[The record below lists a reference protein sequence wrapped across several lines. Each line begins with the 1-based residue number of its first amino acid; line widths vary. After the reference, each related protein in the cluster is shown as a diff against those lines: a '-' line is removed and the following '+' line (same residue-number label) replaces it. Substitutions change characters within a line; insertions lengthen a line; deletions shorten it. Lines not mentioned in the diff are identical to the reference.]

1 MCTFKKMTTYST
13 HFPAQKKMIWEIPI
27 IGDFITKPFKAAK
40 LYEFYDRLHLFTV
53 YLLGFFV
60 LLTGA
65 KQHFGNPIDCMLPK
79 QHDELKSWREY
90 IHNFCLFYGT
100 FRYEV
105 TNGTSSF
112 GSYTADDASVNYYQ
126 WVPFFFAFQV
136 CCFLLPFWCWAYM
149 QKMIYIDMAF
159 IVDYAGKI
167 NSEKTFEKTKEKVDR
182 LVAYMNDHFRYRR
195 AHKMGYFSWITFNS
209 AFPSVLYSLT
219 KFFFIANVVVQVNLV
234 CKFLDVDSWM
244 WGFDLVQKF
253 LEPTQR
259 TPEFYA
265 FTDKQ
270 KFAAILS
277 DGAYNRFQYFP
288 ILVGCEYQ
296 LQESVNKFVNHKA
309 QCIIPMNVINE
320 KIFIGLYFWLL
331 LLTGLSVIGT
341 VKWIFRIRSRKANE
355 VMIFKLIKKVLE
367 NEPHDSKMF
376 DYRFN
381 FVHDYL
387 CADGILLIYFM
398 MDTNGFLKTEEVI
411 GALFRKYVSEAGAL
425 PTAPTLSGSSLNKGY
440 SELNNYGFDPQHKI

>member
-1 MCTFKKMTTYST
+1 MPKTTPKLSIFCS
-13 HFPAQKKMIWEIPI
+13 FPLEMIWEIPI

-79 QHDELKSWREY
+79 QHDDLKSWREY

-105 TNGTSSF
+105 KNGTSEF
-112 GSYTADDASVNYYQ
+112 GSYSDDGSVNYYQ

-136 CCFLLPFWCWAYM
+136 CCFLLPFWCWSYM
-149 QKMIYIDMAF
+149 QKLIYIDMAF

-167 NSEKTFEKTKEKVDR
+167 NSEKTFDKTKEKVDR
-182 LVAYMNDHFRYRR
+182 LVSYMHDHFKYRR

-209 AFPSVLYSLT
+209 AFPSVLYSIT
-219 KFFFIANVVVQVNLV
+219 KLFFITNVIVQINLV
-234 CKFLDVDSWM
+234 CKFLDVDSWT
-244 WGFDLVQKF
+244 WGFDLLEKF
-253 LEPTQR
+253 ITPPTR
-259 TPEFYA
+259 TPPEFYS

-270 KFAAILS
+270 KFAAILTEN
-277 DGAYNRFQYFP
+277 AYNRFQYFP

-331 LLTGLSVIGT
+331 VLASLSVIGT
-341 VKWIFRIRSRKANE
+341 IKWIFRIRSRKLNE
-355 VMIFKLIKKVLE
+355 VMIYKLIKKKLE
-367 NEPHDSKMF
+367 GEPLDSRLQ
-376 DYRFN
+376 DHRYN
-381 FVHDYL
+381 FVHHYL

-411 GALFRKYVSEAGAL
+411 GALFDKYVSEAAAL
-425 PTAPTLSGSSLNKGY
+425 PSAPDHATSPRTGGY
-440 SELNNYGFDPQHKI
+440 SELNYYDHPQQHKI

>member
-1 MCTFKKMTTYST
+1 
-13 HFPAQKKMIWEIPI
+13 MIWEIPI

-79 QHDELKSWREY
+79 QHDDLKSWRDY

-100 FRYEV
+100 FRYDV
-105 TNGTSSF
+105 SNGTSEF
-112 GSYTADDASVNYYQ
+112 GSYTEDASVNYYQ

-149 QKMIYIDMAF
+149 QKLIYIDMAF
-159 IVDYAGKI
+159 IVDYSGKI

-182 LVAYMNDHFRYRR
+182 IVNYMHDHFKFRR
-195 AHKMGYFSWITFNS
+195 AHKMGYLSWITFNS

-219 KFFFIANVVVQVNLV
+219 KLFFITNVIIQVNLV
-234 CKFLDVDSWM
+234 CKFLDVDSWT
-244 WGFDLVQKF
+244 WGFDLLGKF
-253 LEPTQR
+253 IHPTPR
-259 TPEFYA
+259 APEFSS
-265 FTDKQ
+265 FSDKQ
-270 KFAAILS
+270 RFAAILT
-277 DGAYNRFQYFP
+277 DGSYNRFQYFP

-296 LQESVNKFVNHKA
+296 LQESVSNFVNHKA

-331 LLTGLSVIGT
+331 VLTALSVIGT
-341 VKWIFRIRSRKANE
+341 VKWILRIKSKKLNE
-355 VMIFKLIKKVLE
+355 VMIYKLIKKSLE
-367 NEPHDSKMF
+367 REPFDSNIHDHR
-376 DYRFN
+376 YN
-381 FVHDYL
+381 FVHKYL

-411 GALFRKYVSEAGAL
+411 GALFKKYCSDAGL
-425 PTAPTLSGSSLNKGY
+425 EPTAPTLTSSPRDLAY
-440 SELNNYGFDPQHKI
+440 SETNYGFAAPQKI